1 MCSLE
6 VAIIRVP
13 NGSRTNGHGEYSR
26 EMDPTPTEIVEAAID
41 ALLSVIANS
50 VEDLTRFRDTVAKA
64 RVGAPF
70 PPFPRTAVAT
80 TERIV
85 RHLQLV
91 ELDLHDVLI
100 ALGLTPER

>member
-1 MCSLE
+1 MG
-6 VAIIRVP
+6 R
-13 NGSRTNGHGEYSR
+13 RRDGHGEYSS
-26 EMDPTPTEIVEAAID
+26 EMEPTSNEIVQAAID
-41 ALLSVIANS
+41 TLLSVIANS
-50 VEDLTRFRDTVAKA
+50 AEDLRAFHDRVAKA
-64 RVGAPF
+64 RVAAPF

-91 ELDLHDVLI
+91 ELDLHDVLL